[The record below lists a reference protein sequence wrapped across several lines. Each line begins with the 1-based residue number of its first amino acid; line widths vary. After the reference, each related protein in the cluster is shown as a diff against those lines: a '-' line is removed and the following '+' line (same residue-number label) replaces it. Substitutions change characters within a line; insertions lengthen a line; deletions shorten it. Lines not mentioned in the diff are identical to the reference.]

1 MNSPFEPLPPNPL
14 SALPGRA
21 VLTHEELGR
30 LFAELDSS
38 RQTIAIRD
46 QTIALRDAALHAAE
60 LKIQALT
67 LELAHHK
74 RIRFGQ
80 KSEVLSAAGQRDL
93 FDEDGMADQSAIEEE
108 LARLAK
114 ENRPAAPRKPRI
126 RAGRQPLP
134 PHLPRIVHVHE
145 PEGCQCGRCGGIDL
159 VKIGEDVT
167 EQLDVEPAKF
177 TVHRHVYPQYACRP
191 CETIVA
197 ALAAPAVID
206 GGMAATGLLVWVL
219 IGKFLDH
226 LPLYRLA
233 QIAARQNVPLALSTL
248 ACSGLMMLDTSRS
261 ILQCHQRCIK

>member
-1 MNSPFEPLPPNPL
+1 MNLPLGTPPPNPD

-21 VLTHEELGR
+21 VLTPEELGR

-38 RQTIAIRD
+38 RQTISIRD

-80 KSEVLSAAGQRDL
+80 KSEALAAAGQRDL

-114 ENRPAAPRKPRI
+114 KDKPAAPRKPRI

-134 PHLPRIVHVHE
+134 PHLP
-145 PEGCQCGRCGGIDL
+145 C
-159 VKIGEDVT
+159 
-167 EQLDVEPAKF
+167 
-177 TVHRHVYPQYACRP
+177 
-191 CETIVA
+191 
-197 ALAAPAVID
+197 
-206 GGMAATGLLVWVL
+206 
-219 IGKFLDH
+219 
-226 LPLYRLA
+226 
-233 QIAARQNVPLALSTL
+233 
-248 ACSGLMMLDTSRS
+248 
-261 ILQCHQRCIK
+261 